1 MAFSLPSPSSLLKLP
16 VVLQRRAKN
25 VPKFKT
31 HAQSN
36 ARGIVFLY
44 EVFCFVA
51 LSLLKFFSSSSTR
64 TSKKN
69 RAKTMGLTTKT
80 TSPHVHY
87 ILTSLHDLDVKFL
100 DGPFSGGRKHTRLIS
115 FLVPAFQPFVYFK
128 SII

>member
-1 MAFSLPSPSSLLKLP
+1 MYQNLKRTRSQMPEGLFFFMKSFVLWRYRCLSFL
-16 VVLQRRAKN
+16 VVLQRER
-25 VPKFKT
+25 
-31 HAQSN
+31 Q
-36 ARGIVFLY
+36 
-44 EVFCFVA
+44 
-51 LSLLKFFSSSSTR
+51 
-64 TSKKN
+64 KKN